1 MSTNRGRKRWAVGG
15 ALVCLSSPFR
25 LPRLAVVR
33 SHCENPG
40 PSISCPL
47 PGAVVD
53 TSHPRRHGQDFPSWK
68 GQLLRGTAGCL
79 VEYRELKSW
88 SWGAAN
94 MDSAR

>member
-1 MSTNRGRKRWAVGG
+1 MSTNRGEKRWAVGV
-15 ALVCLSSPFR
+15 VCLSCPFR
-25 LPRLAVVR
+25 LPRLVVVR
-33 SHCENPG
+33 SHCEDPG

-79 VEYRELKSW
+79 VEYRELE
-88 SWGAAN
+88 SWGAAS